1 MLGLVRR
8 GNGTGSTVSDTTHA
22 SSSGSASRR
31 AKGLR
36 AWKPADRALQLF
48 DPRNKVRCNE
58 TDGVRVQLFQ
68 FFPPFSFYLRLTLSF
83 YSNERVHKHTE
94 FRFTFYVSFHCI
106 SFQLHFIFQ
115 LASINVSVRFEHSYL
130 SAEFSSSDE
139 LLKFIATF
147 FAQLTS
153 DSKLLKSK
161 LFKV

>member
-1 MLGLVRR
+1 MGSFLARCQKWKKKKEESASNFVYLDRNCLHRKTTYQWNRLTYKMLGLVRR

-68 FFPPFSFYLRLTLSF
+68 FFPPFSFYLCLTLFLSIQMNAYTDMSSLYF
-83 YSNERVHKHTE
+83 
-94 FRFTFYVSFHCI
+94 FTFLLTAFPFNCILSF
-106 SFQLHFIFQ
+106 S
-115 LASINVSVRFEHSYL
+115 
-130 SAEFSSSDE
+130 
-139 LLKFIATF
+139 
-147 FAQLTS
+147 
-153 DSKLLKSK
+153 
-161 LFKV
+161 